1 MTSPLSKLFVSI
13 VLTFGAVPGLFAED
27 AGTKK
32 CPIMTNKSISDADNK
47 ITYQGKDFY
56 VCCGPCE
63 KQFKKDADY
72 LVTVF
77 KEMKTVSALA
87 DTSVPAG
94 VKLLEQRFC
103 PFSSSRLISPSCPT
117 VEYKGVTIYLS
128 KPGHVRTWNENPDQ
142 CAKEAFEKG
151 LLPQLKGKI

>member
-1 MTSPLSKLFVSI
+1 MTSSIFNLLVSSVALLVAI
-13 VLTFGAVPGLFAED
+13 SSASADDGAAR
-27 AGTKK
+27 K
-32 CPIMTNKSISDADNK
+32 CPIMTNKSIGDADNK
-47 ITYQGKDFY
+47 ITYQGKDFH

-63 KQFKKDADY
+63 KQFHKDKDY
-72 LVTVF
+72 LVTIF
-77 KEMKTVSALA
+77 KEMKTVPALA
-87 DTSVPAG
+87 DVSAPAD

-103 PFSSSRLISPSCPT
+103 PFSSKRLISPSCPK

-151 LLPQLKGKI
+151 LFPQLKGKI

>member
-1 MTSPLSKLFVSI
+1 MTTPLSNLLVPI
-13 VLTFGAVPGLFAED
+13 VLLFAAVPSAR
-27 AGTKK
+27 AGDEGNKK
-32 CPIMTNKSISDADNK
+32 CPIMTNKSLSDEDNK

-72 LVTVF
+72 LATVF
-77 KEMKTVSALA
+77 KEMKTVPALA
-87 DTSVPAG
+87 DASVPAR

-151 LLPQLKGKI
+151 LLPQLKGKM

>member
-1 MTSPLSKLFVSI
+1 MIIPLFNLFVLFV
-13 VLTFGAVPGLFAED
+13 VLLAAAPGACAENEEN
-27 AGTKK
+27 KK
-32 CPIMTNKSISDADNK
+32 CPIMTNKSISDADSK
-47 ITYQGKDFY
+47 VTYQGKDFY

-63 KQFKKDADY
+63 KQFNKDKDY

-77 KEMKTVSALA
+77 KEMKTVPALA
-87 DTSVPAG
+87 DAAVSAD

-103 PFSSSRLISPSCPT
+103 PFSSSRLISPSCPK